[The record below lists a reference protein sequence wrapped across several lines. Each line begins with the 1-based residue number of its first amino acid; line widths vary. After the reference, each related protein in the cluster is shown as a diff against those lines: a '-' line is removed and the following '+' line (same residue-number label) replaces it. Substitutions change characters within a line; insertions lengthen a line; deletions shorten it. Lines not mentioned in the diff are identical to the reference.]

1 MGSAHN
7 IKEIRQKEIQG
18 VSLIFLS
25 PIFKTKHYKI
35 GMGIIRFNLLTQLSN
50 KKFIA
55 LGGIN
60 KKNIKKLKIANIYG
74 FSGISYFF
82 E

>member
-7 IKEIRQKEIQG
+7 VYEIREKEKQNI
-18 VSLIFLS
+18 SLIFLS
-25 PIFKTKHYKI
+25 PIFKTKNYKS
-35 GMGIIRFNLLTQLSN
+35 GLGIIKFNLLSNLS
-50 KKFIA
+50 KKKIIA

-60 KKNIKKLKIANIYG
+60 NRNIKKLKIANTYG

-82 E
+82 K